1 MKLCALFE
9 KRYKFIKYERVY
21 FTGNIEGFKLQRRG
35 NVTTESLGGVQTKI
49 GCVKPLFATG
59 EVTEVKFP

>member
-1 MKLCALFE
+1 MS
-9 KRYKFIKYERVY
+9 IKYDRIY
-21 FTGNIEGFKLQRRG
+21 FTGNFEGLKLQRRG